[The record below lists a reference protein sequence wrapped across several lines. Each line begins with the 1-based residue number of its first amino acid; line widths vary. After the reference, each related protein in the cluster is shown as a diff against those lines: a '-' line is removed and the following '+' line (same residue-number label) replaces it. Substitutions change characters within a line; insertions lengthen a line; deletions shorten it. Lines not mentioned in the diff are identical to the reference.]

1 MTSPQTQAD
10 ANQALVQRFIEEAW
24 NKGNV
29 SVVDE
34 CVAADFVEHP
44 LWPNIVPLGPMD
56 VSAREQLKYDITE
69 SRKGFPD
76 LQITIDQLIEA
87 EDKVITVLTNRGT
100 PITGKP
106 MSWVEINID
115 RIVGGKIV
123 ERWSLWDRL
132 GFWQQLGI
140 VPATPELMAQFPS

>member
-10 ANQALVQRFIEEAW
+10 ANQALVQRFIEKAW
-24 NKGNV
+24 NQGNV
-29 SVVDE
+29 AIVDE

-56 VSAREQLKYDITE
+56 ASAREQLKHDITE
-69 SRKGFPD
+69 TRKGFPD
-76 LQITIDQLIEA
+76 LQITIDQLIQA

-140 VPATPELMAQFPS
+140 VGATPELMAQFPS